1 MQITYTRPI
10 HVPLYDVTCSGACLC
25 EQVQMT
31 YTRRDGMK
39 CLRVLSKSNQATDK
53 REDME
58 EVRGSFQSWVGR
70 GRGLAGVSGP

>member
-1 MQITYTRPI
+1 MTYTRP
-10 HVPLYDVTCSGACLC
+10 
-25 EQVQMT
+25 
-31 YTRRDGMK
+31 DGIK

>member
-1 MQITYTRPI
+1 M
-10 HVPLYDVTCSGACLC
+10 
-25 EQVQMT
+25 M

-58 EVRGSFQSWVGR
+58 EVRGTFSLYRVGGKWGEKEGKGGCVWPLVR
-70 GRGLAGVSGP
+70 W

>member
-1 MQITYTRPI
+1 M
-10 HVPLYDVTCSGACLC
+10 
-25 EQVQMT
+25 M

-58 EVRGSFQSWVGR
+58 EVRGTFSLYRVVEHHRRVWG
-70 GRGLAGVSGP
+70 GGGGGGVSGP